1 MQNFSSTSQINFLEI
16 EVSEEIDIKNLK
28 KFISTSLSLNN
39 KHLTSKDRIYLNYIK
54 ELKQY
59 QIFILGKEY
68 KYFDFQV
75 FEQFFDKKDEYNEY
89 NLYICNNFFT
99 LYKNGICYY
108 FQNID
113 GNIKNNEFL
122 EYINKRFFLEI
133 KSIKEIEKNYLLKKK
148 KITMCVDPDWEPF
161 EIIKDGEHI
170 GIAADLIRLISKKLD
185 TPIELV
191 ETKTWQQS
199 LIFSKEKKCD
209 ILSFL
214 NETPLRKEWLVFTK
228 TLFED
233 PNVIVGRNEFPIIKD
248 LSSLENKTIAIP
260 TGTAMHELFEKDF
273 PNLKIVPVETEK
285 EAFTL
290 VEERKVD
297 ITVRSLIIAAHTIKK
312 ENLFNL
318 KIVANPLKYK
328 NELKIGV
335 LKENI
340 LLKDI
345 INKAIDDI
353 TKKEQEKIVNEHVSI
368 KIPNNEYLE
377 ILMYAIFIIFTI
389 TVIILLWNYQLR
401 RRIDIEIKKNSE
413 QQNLMFQQNKKA
425 ELGNLI
431 GNISHQWR
439 DSITKIGYINLNLR
453 TRILKDKEL
462 PKEFLNES
470 TAEIEKSLD
479 FMSETMQNFL
489 DYYKPSNN
497 ISEFEVYDSIK
508 SALSIIDTKIKYS
521 NLKIEF
527 IGDFSTKIEG
537 IRNEWMQVWIN
548 LIINAINISNLR
560 KIEKPEMKISIQKN
574 EIIFEDNCG
583 KIDDKLL
590 SEINKEKYSG
600 IGIKMAKE
608 ISLKNKKQMIITNS
622 INGAIF
628 KFIEK

>member
-1 MQNFSSTSQINFLEI
+1 MIKLLFLLLCSTFLFSKTLNL
-16 EVSEEIDIKNLK
+16 SEM
-28 KFISTSLSLNN
+28 
-39 KHLTSKDRIYLNYIK
+39 
-54 ELKQY
+54 
-59 QIFILGKEY
+59 
-68 KYFDFQV
+68 
-75 FEQFFDKKDEYNEY
+75 
-89 NLYICNNFFT
+89 
-99 LYKNGICYY
+99 
-108 FQNID
+108 
-113 GNIKNNEFL
+113 
-122 EYINKRFFLEI
+122 
-133 KSIKEIEKNYLLKKK
+133 EKNYLIKKK

-161 EIIKDGEHI
+161 EIIKDGKHI

-185 TPIELV
+185 VPIELV
-191 ETKTWQQS
+191 ETKTWQES

-233 PNVIVGRNEFPIIKD
+233 PNVIVGRNEFPITKD

-260 TGTAMHELFEKDF
+260 TGTAMYELFEKDF
-273 PNLKIVPVETEK
+273 PNLKIIPVETEK

-353 TKKEQEKIVNEHVSI
+353 SKEEQEKIVNEHVSI
-368 KIPNNEYLE
+368 KIPDNEYLE
-377 ILMYAIFIIFTI
+377 ILMYAIFIIFII

-401 RRIDIEIKKNSE
+401 RRIDIEIRKNSE

-462 PKEFLNES
+462 PKKFLDES

-489 DYYKPSNN
+489 DYYKPSTN

-537 IRNEWMQVWIN
+537 IKNEWIQVWIN

-560 KIEKPEMKISIQKN
+560 KIENPEIKISIQKN

-583 KIDDKLL
+583 KIDAKLL
-590 SEINKEKYSG
+590 DEINKEKYSG